1 MAKRS
6 FPFKDL
12 WTLGQSFYPVNY
24 NVWYLRPSFNF
35 YPDNTKISILYLL
48 REKGSGALG
57 ENGDGPSSLNRHKCD
72 GLLVFC
78 AL

>member
-24 NVWYLRPSFNF
+24 NVWYLSPSFNF

-48 REKGSGALG
+48 REKGVR
-57 ENGDGPSSLNRHKCD
+57 SSR
-72 GLLVFC
+72 
-78 AL
+78 